1 MKPLKTISLDDL
13 SRVNGGFLP
22 LLGLIGAGASIAGKV
37 TGAIGQSKAKK
48 AEQLMAENQAAA
60 GGGGGGPPS
69 GASPGGGAPAPNGS
83 TGSVSADGLT
93 KITTNVSIS

>member
-22 LLGLIGAGASIAGKV
+22 LLGLIGAGASLAGQI

-48 AEQLMAENQAAA
+48 AEALMAQNQAAA
-60 GGGGGGPPS
+60 GGGGAAAGP
-69 GASPGGGAPAPNGS
+69 SPGGGPAPSGS
-83 TGSVSADGLT
+83 SGSVSADGLT

>member
-22 LLGLIGAGASIAGKV
+22 LLGLIGAGASLAGQI

-48 AEQLMAENQAAA
+48 AEAIMAQNQAAA
-60 GGGGGGPPS
+60 GGGGGGG
-69 GASPGGGAPAPNGS
+69 GAAGPSPGGGPAPGGS